1 MERVGFTS
9 LASEL
14 CFSPVKNATADG
26 VALQANGTHP
36 GVAATGES
44 DQSNAICTILR
55 SIGCDVQKGGMI
67 TMKGIEFQSGPDCV
81 LKPSFAACTT
91 ELKKK
96 FPSPSMIKISGN
108 SSLVLS
114 GSGLVVESLDLD
126 GALVVECEEGAT
138 GKIQNLS
145 VKNSGWV
152 KVSDDSNVDEVIQ
165 MRGYNMNKINTET
178 IVFKKDGSIEGNYPS
193 SGNNGS
199 ANLTKPCAESSGR
212 DIFCAG
218 CAIM

>member
-1 MERVGFTS
+1 
-9 LASEL
+9 
-14 CFSPVKNATADG
+14 
-26 VALQANGTHP
+26 
-36 GVAATGES
+36 
-44 DQSNAICTILR
+44 
-55 SIGCDVQKGGMI
+55 
-67 TMKGIEFQSGPDCV
+67 
-81 LKPSFAACTT
+81 
-91 ELKKK
+91 
-96 FPSPSMIKISGN
+96 MIKISGN

-138 GKIQNLS
+138 GTIQNLS

-152 KVSDDSNVDEVIQ
+152 KVSDDSNIDEVIQ

-178 IVFKKDGSIEGNYPS
+178 IVFKKDGSIVGNYPS
-193 SGNNGS
+193 SGKNGF